1 MSDVAP
7 STAGDLS
14 VPQSRLATSATFAFY
29 VFFAINFLNYLDRFI
44 LTGASVAVAH
54 QLGFDIAGIGVLS
67 GAFTV
72 ALTLSAIPF
81 GIWADRA
88 SRKVVIAVSVLIWS
102 LATGFTALANN
113 FVTLFLSRAVLG
125 VGEGG
130 YSPASNALLADYFS
144 RAKRAK
150 ILSRLATAL
159 FLGLMA
165 GIIIGGA
172 VANIGPGSWRWGF
185 VFTGIPG
192 LALAYLAWRIREPRR
207 NQADAEAAETAEVA
221 LEESAIGG
229 EMIVPKKVFSQLGV
243 ILRIKTVLVL
253 TAMQIFA
260 YAVLSAS
267 ISYLPSLFQQ
277 KDAFGMTSLQ
287 AGLFTGFGV
296 ALAAIPGAILGGYL
310 SDVINRRYPGARVL
324 VCGLGFLVGAPS
336 YLLSVVVGIS
346 SHNVYLYSVFFF
358 LTTLLLNLY
367 LGPGA
372 AAIADVVP
380 SRLRASAVAI
390 TVFASNMIGSA
401 LAPALVGIL
410 ANALDPTGGQ
420 HFIDNVAGLDLS
432 FALAYTCPA
441 ALAIAG
447 VIGVIGSRWVKA
459 DMRRAQLAES
469 QTAAA
474 VSS

>member
-7 STAGDLS
+7 TTAGDLAT
-14 VPQSRLATSATFAFY
+14 PQRRAAAAATFAFY
-29 VFFAINFLNYLDRFI
+29 VLFAINFLNYLDRFI
-44 LTGASVAVAH
+44 LTGASTVVAH
-54 QLGFDIAGIGVLS
+54 ELKFGLDGIGTLS

-88 SRKVVIAVSVLIWS
+88 SRKKVIAVSVVIWS
-102 LATGFTALANN
+102 VATGFTALAIN
-113 FVTLFLSRAVLG
+113 FGTLFISRAVLG

-159 FLGLMA
+159 FIGLMV
-165 GIIIGGA
+165 GIILGGA
-172 VANIGPGSWRWGF
+172 VSQIGPGSWRWGF

-192 LALAYLAWRIREPRR
+192 LLLAYLAWRIREPRR
-207 NQADAEAAETAEVA
+207 NQADAEEADAAEIA
-221 LEESAIGG
+221 LEESAISG
-229 EMIVPKKVFSQLGV
+229 EMVVPRNVLSQLGT
-243 ILRIKTVLVL
+243 ILRIKTVLAL
-253 TAMQIFA
+253 MAMQIFA
-260 YAVLSAS
+260 YAVLAAS
-267 ISYLPSLFQQ
+267 ITFLPTLFQQ
-277 KDAFGMTSLQ
+277 KDSFGMTPTQ

-296 ALAAIPGAILGGYL
+296 AISAIPGAILGGYL
-310 SDVINRRYPGARVL
+310 ADVINRRYPGARVL

-336 YLLSVVVGIS
+336 YLLSVIVGVAT
-346 SHNVYLYSVFFF
+346 HNIYLYSIFFF
-358 LTTLLLNLY
+358 ITALLLNLY

-380 SRLRASAVAI
+380 SALRASAVAI
-390 TVFASNMIGSA
+390 ALFASNLLGNA
-401 LAPALVGIL
+401 FAPLLVGAL

-420 HFIDNVAGLDLS
+420 HFAHNMAGIDLS
-432 FALAYTCPA
+432 LALAYTCPA

-447 VIGVIGSRWVKA
+447 VIGIVGSRWVRG
-459 DMRRAQLAES
+459 DLLRAKQAEA
-469 QTAAA
+469 QTSVAA
-474 VSS
+474 S

>member
-7 STAGDLS
+7 STAGDLAA
-14 VPQSRLATSATFAFY
+14 PPSRLASSATFAFY
-29 VFFAINFLNYLDRFI
+29 VIFAINFLNYLDRFV
-44 LTGASVAVAH
+44 LTGASTVVAH
-54 QLGFDIAGIGVLS
+54 ELKFGIDGIGTLS

-81 GIWADRA
+81 GLWADRA
-88 SRKVVIAVSVLIWS
+88 SRKKVIAVSVLIWS
-102 LATGFTALANN
+102 LATGFTALASN
-113 FVTLFLSRAVLG
+113 FITLFITRSILG

-159 FLGLMA
+159 FVGLMV
-165 GIIIGGA
+165 GIILGG
-172 VANIGPGSWRWGF
+172 VLSQVGTGFWRWGF

-192 LALAYLAWRIREPRR
+192 MFLAYLAWRIREPRR
-207 NQADAEAAETAEVA
+207 NQADIEEAASAEIA
-221 LEESAIGG
+221 LEESVISG
-229 EMIVPKKVFSQLGV
+229 EMIVPRQVLSQLGS
-243 ILRIKTVLVL
+243 ILRIKTVLAL

-267 ISYLPSLFQQ
+267 ITYLVTLFQQ
-277 KDAFGMTSLQ
+277 KDSFNMTPGQ

-310 SDVINRRYPGARVL
+310 SDVIGRRYPGARVL
-324 VCGLGFLVGAPS
+324 VCGIGFLVGAPS
-336 YLLSVVVGIS
+336 YLISVIVGVS
-346 SHNVYLYSVFFF
+346 THNIYIYSVFFF
-358 LTTLLLNLY
+358 ITALLLNLY

-372 AAIADVVP
+372 AAICDVVP
-380 SRLRASAVAI
+380 SALRASAVAI
-390 TVFASNMIGSA
+390 SIFASNLLGNA
-401 LAPALVGIL
+401 FAPTLVGVL

-420 HFIDNVAGLDLS
+420 HFAHNMAGVDLS
-432 FALAYTCPA
+432 LALAYTCPP
-441 ALAIAG
+441 ALFVAG

-459 DMRRAQLAES
+459 DMRRAQLAEG
-469 QTAAA
+469 QTAA
-474 VSS
+474 